1 MSGVEEVLRH
11 FMAAHRLPAAFADTA
26 RRHYLP
32 LAEKL
37 DHLREQ
43 LGRPLVAGIHG
54 CQGSGKST
62 LATLLTAWLAQ
73 VHGRHCVALSI
84 DDFYLTREQR
94 RELAERVHPLFITRG
109 VPGSH
114 DTALLDRTLD
124 ALTLASGTVAIPRFD
139 KTTDDRQPER
149 DWPRVK
155 TPVDVVIL
163 EGWCLGVKPQDPA
176 TLGTPINRLE
186 AEEDSDGRWRQ
197 YVNNCLRTDYL
208 PLWERID
215 YWIML
220 AAPSFDCVFE
230 WRMEA
235 ERRLCAQGGG
245 QHLMD
250 ETAMRRF
257 IEHYQR
263 LTEHAL
269 ATLPPHMDQLIRLDE
284 QRRVQSGSPP
294 SGGR

>member
-1 MSGVEEVLRH
+1 MNRTEEILRN
-11 FMAAHRLPAAFADTA
+11 FMAKHGLPAAFADA
-26 RRHYLP
+26 AHQHYLP
-32 LAEKL
+32 LAKTL
-37 DHLREQ
+37 DHLRER

-62 LATLLTAWLAQ
+62 LAELLTAWLAQ
-73 VHGRHCVALSI
+73 VHGRRCVALSI

-109 VPGSH
+109 VPGTH

-139 KTTDDRQPER
+139 KITGDRQPEHE
-149 DWPRVK
+149 WPRTR
-155 TPVDVVIL
+155 TPVDIVIL
-163 EGWCLGVKPQDPA
+163 EGWCLGVQPQDPA
-176 TLGTPINRLE
+176 ALMSPINRLE
-186 AEEDSDGRWRQ
+186 AEEDPDGRWRQ
-197 YVNNCLRTDYL
+197 YVNDCLRTDYL

-215 YWIML
+215 YWTML

-235 ERRLCAQGGG
+235 ERGLRAQGNG

-250 ETAMRRF
+250 ETAMHRF

-284 QRRVQSGSPP
+284 QRCVQSSSKP
-294 SGGR
+294 